1 MNVCREGT
9 REVSKELPAL
19 SLFACIMATLKRNA
33 TGCDGGLVYR
43 NIAASDRGPGSREVE
58 QEPGLAE
65 KSQKYKIGRNKVT
78 GLLEIQQT
86 SYRFVCSDL
95 AVA

>member
-1 MNVCREGT
+1 VNVCREGT

-65 KSQKYKIGRNKVT
+65 KSQKYKIGRRSPVYWKFSKHHTDLFVVT
-78 GLLEIQQT
+78 
-86 SYRFVCSDL
+86 
-95 AVA
+95 